1 MIRIEAL
8 QLQRLAGEAL
18 RQLNVT
24 ETVRFAGIQELTDGM
39 WLVRFEDALPQSRFP
54 IFDVYIE
61 QEWTPEQASL
71 ELRAELRKRLWV
83 CPLCQRRAEIRRL
96 VDHEAFRVECDSC
109 GRYEIDAALL
119 DYLRG
124 AIEGADHGV
133 LDRLA
138 RLAARV
144 REPAPLPCLTL
155 DNWAALGETA
165 TS

>member
-18 RQLNVT
+18 RQVNAAD
-24 ETVRFAGIQELTDGM
+24 TVRATGIEELADGM
-39 WLVRFEDALPQSRFP
+39 WLVRFEDALPQTRFP

-61 QEWTPEQASL
+61 QEWTPGQASR
-71 ELRAELRKRLWV
+71 ELRMELRKRLWV

-96 VDHEAFRVECDSC
+96 VDREAFRVECDRC
-109 GRYEIDAALL
+109 GRYEIDGALL
-119 DYLRG
+119 EYLRT
-124 AIEGADHGV
+124 AFEDSDEAV
-133 LDRLA
+133 LAQLP

-144 REPAPLPCLTL
+144 RERAPLPCLTL
-155 DNWAALGETA
+155 DNWAALGKTT